1 MWPEVEKAKNE
12 HRRELALTGK
22 EISKR
27 INEDGLD
34 RAIFELTN
42 LNYLNI
48 SETTLSELPDK
59 LGSLQNLQTLLL
71 HSNKLEKINEA
82 ISSLEK
88 LKILD
93 LSQNC
98 IETAP
103 ECLDSLTQLV
113 TLNLSGNKLE
123 SFPCLTKTTKLTVL
137 DLSNN
142 KLKSFSN
149 ICSENFGN
157 LSELKL
163 SHNEIEEIPVTIS
176 NLNQLKMLDLNT
188 NKITSIPGE
197 LVDCQKLKEVNLKS
211 NPVSDR
217 RLLKLIDQCRTKQ
230 IVDYVKQHCPKT
242 TILEKKAK
250 DKKNTKKCSDDE
262 EDDDSHVEYKH
273 SINVTSYDNSFK
285 IVINDSV
292 ANIRDHIAACIVNG
306 VNFSEDTFKKFI
318 QLQNK
323 LHDTVCEKRNFAT
336 IATHDFNKLPPGNLV
351 YTTSPPNELVIK
363 PLNKNGMVTG
373 AELFGKLQTEANNLR
388 KEKKRNVYSGIHKY
402 LYLIEGKVQY
412 PCLLNGNNE
421 VISFPPLT
429 NSDISK
435 IDVNTTKIFVEVT
448 SSISQHAC
456 KKVLDTLLREMVVIL
471 DKDLDIQ
478 QVRTEDQNGQT
489 KVVYPSKTDLNFE
502 KGVHIKVHRH

>member
-285 IVINDSV
+285 
-292 ANIRDHIAACIVNG
+292 
-306 VNFSEDTFKKFI
+306 
-318 QLQNK
+318 
-323 LHDTVCEKRNFAT
+323 
-336 IATHDFNKLPPGNLV
+336 PPGNLV